1 MKLVKNLARTFTSYL
16 DNSEYRRCRRRAL
29 KNALAAFESSH
40 RPWVEAHFDL
50 HFLTGRGAEA
60 LEANDAQALAQA
72 WTSQFRYRDEA
83 RRDDDVRRLVLAAAT
98 FLELLKRA
106 EAVCASGLRHQQTSE
121 IDALTFGNLSSV
133 STRRSGL
140 NPSTRDK
147 GCKRQG

>member
-16 DNSEYRRCRRRAL
+16 DNTEHRRCRRRAL

-50 HFLTGRGAEA
+50 KFLTGRGAAA
-60 LEANDAQALAQA
+60 LEANDAQALARA

-83 RRDDDVRRLVLAAAT
+83 RRGDDVRRLVLAAAT
-98 FLELLKRA
+98 FLELLRRA
-106 EAVCASGLRHQQTSE
+106 EAACADGLRHQQTLE
-121 IDALTFGNLSSV
+121 LDVRTFRNLFSASA
-133 STRRSGL
+133 RRSGL

-147 GCKRQG
+147 GRKP